1 MEERR
6 DGTVGRQGAG
16 GFRVDELL
24 DFEHVWAAGVLAA
37 PQAVN
42 ESCPGARSSRISPA
56 MIFCDGRTSSAT
68 KRGVRAAIDRAG
80 GAVIAHQH
88 YAETVKMGDWRRQTV
103 LL

>member
-68 KRGVRAAIDRAG
+68 KRGVELRSTAP
-80 GAVIAHQH
+80 AVLSSPTSIIP
-88 YAETVKMGDWRRQTV
+88 K
-103 LL
+103 